1 MAGLWVIGLLTL
13 SLLQWV
19 QALPSPTPLPTTFRH
34 PVTPIHIPALTEA
47 LHRRDSSPTTTADA
61 LTTFPPSVCGYK
73 SAILDDDS
81 HRVRCTDNYHCVLHM
96 PDSDFRGMVGCC
108 PPSNPDECFFKT
120 GCYDNMK
127 LRASPE
133 LQSTSDSLMLSCSS
147 SDWPYCLTYTYASMN
162 IVDYNCG
169 TTPSLGTV
177 YTWATTSESGVGS
190 VMGTKTT
197 ETVDG
202 TFLSSWMSRSSGSH
216 ASSHAA
222 DATSTA
228 SSTPS
233 GSANT
238 GSSNG
243 SGSSISA
250 GTIAGSVIGSVVGVA
265 GIVTAG
271 VVFLL
276 LKKRKQQTIDVVG
289 SGHAQDGYQSGSQDG
304 SSSGWGLHQPVN
316 VDGGPTGKVFEAEG
330 SSPSHKSSDFEGSE
344 PANVAHEMDGSRFIA
359 ELPAREERNPAELR

>member
-1 MAGLWVIGLLTL
+1 MARLWVIGLFTL

-34 PVTPIHIPALTEA
+34 PGTPIHIPALTEA
-47 LHRRDSSPTTTADA
+47 LHRRDSSPTAIADA
-61 LTTFPPSVCGYK
+61 LTTLPASVCGYK
-73 SAILDDDS
+73 TAILDDTK
-81 HRVRCTDNYHCVLHM
+81 RVRCTDNYHCVLHM

-108 PPSNPDECFFKT
+108 PTSDPDECFFKT
-120 GCYDNMK
+120 GCYDNIK
-127 LRASPE
+127 LRASPD
-133 LQSTSDSLMLSCSS
+133 LMSTSDSLMLSCSS
-147 SDWPYCLTYTYASMN
+147 SDLPYCLTYTYASMN

-169 TTPSLGTV
+169 TTPSLATV
-177 YTWATTSESGVGS
+177 YTWATSSESGVGL
-190 VMGTKTT
+190 VMGTKST

-202 TFLSSWMSRSSGSH
+202 TFLSSWMARSSGSH
-216 ASSHAA
+216 TSSHVA

-233 GSANT
+233 GSL
-238 GSSNG
+238 NG

-276 LKKRKQQTIDVVG
+276 LKKRKQQRIDVVG
-289 SGHAQDGYQSGSQDG
+289 SGHAQDGYQSGPQDG
-304 SSSGWGLHQPVN
+304 SQLQQPVN
-316 VDGGPTGKVFEAEG
+316 VDGVPTGKVFEAEG
-330 SSPSHKSSDFEGSE
+330 SSPSHKSSDVKGSD

-359 ELPAREERNPAELR
+359 ELPAREERNPTELR